1 MALAISPLIGA
12 LAAGNTAII
21 KPSELT
27 PNVSG
32 LITSIIT
39 ETFEPQYVASV
50 EGGPEVSTSLLERRW
65 IISSLPAHPCRQNR
79 HASRRQAV
87 DPGDAGAWRQKPL
100 YRPRGCPSGPG
111 GDVSHLANIRM
122 PAKPASRRI
131 MCSYTARSRRSSS
144 RT

>member
-1 MALAISPLIGA
+1 MVYPEPYGTVLIIAPWNYPWQLAISPLIGA

-50 EGGPEVSTSLLERRW
+50 EGGPEVSTSLLERPMDY
-65 IISSLPAHPCRQNR
+65 IFFTGAPMSAKSSC
-79 HASRRQAV
+79 
-87 DPGDAGAWRQKPL
+87 KP
-100 YRPRGCPSGPG
+100 PPS
-111 GDVSHLANIRM
+111 S
-122 PAKPASRRI
+122 
-131 MCSYTARSRRSSS
+131 
-144 RT
+144 